1 VSHWCPAW
9 FSFHILLAS
18 LSNVNIKI
26 NKINS
31 SNDPQRCY
39 FSIYIIHYKMKAI
52 CVSVGGRGGEE
63 QGMVKS
69 LVGEPEVSSLR
80 NWRSNNQFWDAWY

>member
-1 VSHWCPAW
+1 
-9 FSFHILLAS
+9 
-18 LSNVNIKI
+18 
-26 NKINS
+26 
-31 SNDPQRCY
+31 
-39 FSIYIIHYKMKAI
+39 MKAI